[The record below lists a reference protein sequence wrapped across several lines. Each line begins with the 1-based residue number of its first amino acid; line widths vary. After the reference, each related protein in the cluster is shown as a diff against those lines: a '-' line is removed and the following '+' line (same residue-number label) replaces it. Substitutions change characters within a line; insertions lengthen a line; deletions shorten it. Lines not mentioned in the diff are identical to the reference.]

1 MKEILYK
8 KMVNLEERTKAFSVK
23 TTKEEK
29 NSKVTVEKNFSYRVL
44 PTDQMEQTI
53 EPPQIH
59 IRKGID
65 NKLKTETFQ
74 MEVEGYFYMTKD
86 RALFKICFHHKLN
99 IHIVWK
105 DKILSPKK
113 SEVLTENS

>member
-29 NSKVTVEKNFSYRVL
+29 SSKVTVEKNFSYKIL
-44 PTDQMEQTI
+44 PAEQLEQNI

-65 NKLKTETFQ
+65 NKTKTETFQ
-74 MEVEGYFYMTKD
+74 MDVEGYFYMTKD
-86 RALFKICFHHKLN
+86 RALYKICFQHKLN
-99 IHIVWK
+99 IQIVWK

-113 SEVLTENS
+113 SEVLTK